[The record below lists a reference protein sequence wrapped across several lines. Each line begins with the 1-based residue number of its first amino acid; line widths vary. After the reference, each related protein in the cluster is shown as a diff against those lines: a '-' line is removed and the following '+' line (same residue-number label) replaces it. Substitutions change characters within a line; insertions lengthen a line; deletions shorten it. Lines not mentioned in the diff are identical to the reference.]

1 MMGFSAN
8 MLMLHRIL
16 FSRKHKRQ
24 YQKKKKSDEKT
35 MSYH

>member
-24 YQKKKKSDEKT
+24 YHKEKSDEKT